1 MQMQTQGQ
9 GMIHTNT
16 GAGRKQ
22 LDNVRTHVCVVEAD
36 HMIQQ
41 LFRVQSMDYS
51 RENITAA
58 IPSTHKHKFYWN
70 VVLEKNDKNTVQ
82 MIQY

>member
-16 GAGRKQ
+16 GAGRKHS
-22 LDNVRTHVCVVEAD
+22 LITYEHMCVLEAA

-41 LFRVQSMDYS
+41 LFSVQSMDYS
-51 RENITAA
+51 TENITAA

-70 VVLEKNDKNTVQ
+70 VVLQKNDKNTVQ